1 MENRLGWDGLQ
12 RTLRVTDERIAV
24 RVALIWGG
32 LGNGRL
38 KSNSYFRLDK
48 VWHNSGMS
56 KTLIRQMTQV
66 ITRQFKPERVILF
79 GSQARGAG
87 TKHSDIDFLVVLA
100 NVSNKRESAIQI
112 RRALA
117 KFPVAKDIIVTTP
130 EEIKRRGNLVGSV
143 LRSALQ
149 EGKVVYERG

>member
-1 MENRLGWDGLQ
+1 
-12 RTLRVTDERIAV
+12 
-24 RVALIWGG
+24 
-32 LGNGRL
+32 
-38 KSNSYFRLDK
+38 
-48 VWHNSGMS
+48 MS

-100 NVSNKRESAIQI
+100 DVSNKRESAIQI